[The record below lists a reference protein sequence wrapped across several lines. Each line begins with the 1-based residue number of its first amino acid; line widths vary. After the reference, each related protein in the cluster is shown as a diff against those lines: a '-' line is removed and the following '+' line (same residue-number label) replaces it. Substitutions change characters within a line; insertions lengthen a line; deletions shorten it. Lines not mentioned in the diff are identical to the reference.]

1 MNEDDFSREVIGDIV
16 VEKINIV
23 RATLNE
29 AQVFKRRLLAD
40 SLAGFNKIIID
51 LSLCTYVDS
60 TIIGVMVFVSNKIK
74 ENGGKIR
81 VVIPNAATFEVFTI
95 KGLFSGFKLFKSVD
109 EALKDF
115 D

>member
-1 MNEDDFSREVIGDIV
+1 MNEVDFSREVVGDIV
-16 VEKINIV
+16 VERINIV

-29 AQVFKRRLLAD
+29 AQVFKESLLAD
-40 SLAGFNKIIID
+40 SSAGFNKIIID

-60 TIIGVMVFVSNKIK
+60 TIIGVMVFVSKKIK
-74 ENGGKIR
+74 ESGGKLRI
-81 VVIPNAATFEVFTI
+81 VIPKAETFEVSTI
-95 KGLFSGFKLFKSVD
+95 RGLFSGFNMFKTVD

>member
-1 MNEDDFSREVIGDIV
+1 MNEDDFSKEVIGDIV
-16 VEKINIV
+16 IERINIV

-29 AQVFKRRLLAD
+29 AQVFKERLLAD

-60 TIIGVMVFVSNKIK
+60 TIIGVMVLVSKKIK
-74 ENGGKIR
+74 DKGGKIR
-81 VVIPNAATFEVFTI
+81 VVIPKAETFEVFTI
-95 KGLFSGFKLFKSVD
+95 KGLFKGFNLFNSVD
-109 EALKDF
+109 EALKNF